1 MKLTKWFYRRRFLD
15 FVKFCLLFQYLPL
28 EKDVAL
34 HLSKFKSPLSK
45 DALCWVLL
53 KLAVWFLRTRFLNF
67 LHVFSL
73 FRNSPWKRVWSFL
86 YLTNPLHPRMHCAK
100 FGWNWSSCSSSEDEK
115 VKSSQTDKQTDW
127 QTNGEA
133 KRCMTDNR
141 GSEKLTWDWYFVG
154 RN

>member
-15 FVKFCLLFQYLPL
+15 FVNFCLLFHKYLPL

-34 HLSKFKSPLSK
+34 HLSKFKFPLSK

-115 VKSSQTDKQTDW
+115 VKSSQTDRQTDRRTERRRDVW
-127 QTNGEA
+127 RTTGDQKSSLEI
-133 KRCMTDNR
+133 DI
-141 GSEKLTWDWYFVG
+141 L
-154 RN
+154 